1 MAIYSLSQR
10 STSTTSGN
18 AASDMAVSTGAR
30 PRLMEMDLFLGAA
43 TASTFSL
50 RRTSALGTRTSPVAL
65 LGEDPADPALT
76 GITLVDSA
84 VAFSAEPT
92 ELTTKIRGVS
102 FPATIGSGIIWT
114 FPRGLPLAI
123 SLSFC
128 IIHDA
133 TNAAAHDHGYVA
145 DV

>member
-1 MAIYSLSQR
+1 MALYSISQR

-18 AASDMAVSTGAR
+18 AASDMATSTGVR
-30 PRLMEMDLFLGAA
+30 PRLMEMDLFNAAA

-50 RRTSALGTRTSPVAL
+50 RRTSALGTRTTPTAL
-65 LGEDPADPALT
+65 LGEDPGDPVLT

-84 VAFSAEPT
+84 VAFSVEPT
-92 ELTTKIRGVS
+92 ELATKLRGVS
-102 FPATIGSGIIWT
+102 FAANIGSGIIWT

-123 SLSFC
+123 SLSFV

-133 TNAAAHDHGYVA
+133 TNSAAHDHTYVA